1 MKHIFNFSFINLGC
15 NKNLVDTQFLLGTLF
30 AENNPH
36 YEANYFTDPY
46 DKEVQFVFLNTCG
59 FISSG
64 RIEMVNEIK
73 RLISKKKIVYLLGCG
88 LQYYKQI
95 QNKEKLPE

>member
-46 DKEVQFVFLNTCG
+46 DQEVQFVFLNTCG